1 MKNLLLLYRLAIL
14 LFALTLAATLYLT
27 WRDGAKTGPWL
38 LSAGLFFLVLFIREI
53 RNKSK

>member
-1 MKNLLLLYRLAIL
+1 MKNLRLLYRLAVM
-14 LFALTLAATLYLT
+14 LFAVSLVVTLYLT

>member
-1 MKNLLLLYRLAIL
+1 MKNLLLLHRIAVL
-14 LFALTLAATLYLT
+14 LFAVSLTATLYLT